1 MYKSIFIGILSFLAS
16 GAMGQP
22 GLSGYNLSEESAL
35 YRKIAP
41 VKIITRE
48 GEKNISDLYREAP
61 LILAMIY
68 TRCTGVCSP
77 LLLRLAE
84 NIRDISDKEHYRI
97 AVISFD
103 PVDSLQDMLHL
114 EKFFAEEKNNR
125 WTFAITPQI
134 DTLVRSIEFTAT
146 WDSLTRQF
154 DHEALLVGINQ
165 EGYVV
170 KKLAGLRDKKDM
182 ALLIKEI
189 NGAFVPSYPVPGSE
203 TLFSCFTYNPAT
215 QKRQP
220 AWGLLLLVSPVVLT
234 LSIIGVFALKYRR
247 RNMA

>member
-1 MYKSIFIGILSFLAS
+1 MYKSIFIGILSFFTS
-16 GAMGQP
+16 GATGQS
-22 GLSGYNLSEESAL
+22 GLSGYNFSEETAL

-41 VKIITRE
+41 VEIITGE
-48 GEKNISDLYREAP
+48 GEKNISDLYKEAP
-61 LILAMIY
+61 LILAMVY

-84 NIRDISDKEHYRI
+84 SLRDISAKERFRI

-103 PVDSLQDMLHL
+103 QADSLRDMLHL
-114 EKFFAEEKNNR
+114 EKYFSGEKDNR

-134 DTLVRSIEFTAT
+134 DTLIRSIEFTPT
-146 WDSLTRQF
+146 WDSVTRQF

-170 KKLAGLRDKKDM
+170 KKLSGLRDNKDILSM
-182 ALLIKEI
+182 VKEI

-203 TLFSCFTYNPAT
+203 TFFSCFTYNPAT

-234 LSIIGVFALKYRR
+234 LSIIGIFALKYRR
-247 RNMA
+247 KNVA